1 MDRREFLRNGA
12 RTLIVAGLGIMSGV
26 FVYRNYTTEE
36 TCTFDNMCK
45 DCKSVDSCNKPEGLK
60 YKKEMNK

>member
-1 MDRREFLRNGA
+1 MDRRDFLRNGA

-36 TCTFDNMCK
+36 TCIFKNMCK
-45 DCKSVDSCNKPEGLK
+45 DCNSLEKCTLPEGVK
-60 YKKEMNK
+60 YKKSK